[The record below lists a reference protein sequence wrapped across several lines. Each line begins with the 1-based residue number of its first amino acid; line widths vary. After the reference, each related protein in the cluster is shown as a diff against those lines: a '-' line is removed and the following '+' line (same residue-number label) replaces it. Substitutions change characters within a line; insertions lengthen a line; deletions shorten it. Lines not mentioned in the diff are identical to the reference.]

1 MTGSVFIASDL
12 CCLCS
17 NKASM
22 EVESNPI
29 RDDAGTIIATKR
41 VAVIKISN
49 YFTIFGEMKLDDA
62 MDCVFKFDEPNEM
75 QSFVANVHGIS
86 KEMLILNLT
95 AKSLRTSEILDKVKH
110 NIKNKYHG
118 S

>member
-1 MTGSVFIASDL
+1 
-12 CCLCS
+12 
-17 NKASM
+17 M

-29 RDDAGTIIATKR
+29 RDEAGTIIATKR
-41 VAVIKISN
+41 VTVVKISN
-49 YFTIFGEMKLDDA
+49 YFTIFGEMNQNDA
-62 MDCVFKFDEPNEM
+62 MDCVFKFDDQAEL